1 MDIFRIRKMIP
12 NTARCVGN
20 VTKVRPE
27 ALCSIFIFMDV
38 NFLPWLMCSLS
49 VFLWRILRRNFREV
63 AFAKCS
69 NSASSFKHAKC
80 VSELPLLWQNL
91 GVMLHSLA
99 QRCQTPF
106 VNAAKGLFQATMIS
120 PHVNV
125 RLDLVKS
132 LEVKSDPRDA
142 KRCRRFACLFE

>member
-1 MDIFRIRKMIP
+1 MTRSAVFR
-12 NTARCVGN
+12 G
-20 VTKVRPE
+20 
-27 ALCSIFIFMDV
+27 
-38 NFLPWLMCSLS
+38 
-49 VFLWRILRRNFREV
+49 V

-69 NSASSFKHAKC
+69 NSASCFKHVKL

-91 GVMLHSLA
+91 GVMLHCRA

-106 VNAAKGLFQATMIS
+106 VNAAQGLLKATMIS

-132 LEVKSDPRDA
+132 LEVKSD
-142 KRCRRFACLFE
+142 RRMPNAVDLLVCLNDVLSLPARMYGM